1 MESNYEQKNNNS
13 EEPEE
18 IILFEEQNKPEEERI
33 ENSVSDI
40 EEISREEFLLECAR
54 YGDYNDMI
62 SLIEECKEINY
73 NLDINYSDSKKN
85 SALRIILITKD
96 MSAANGHLE
105 IVKFLV
111 ENVKSEINLVNMSG
125 NSALRKI

>member
-1 MESNYEQKNNNS
+1 MESNSEQKNNSN

-62 SLIEECKEINY
+62 SLIDECKEIKY
-73 NLDINYSDSKKN
+73 NLDINYYDSKKN
-85 SALRIILITKD
+85 SALRIILITQD
-96 MSAANGHLE
+96 MSAANGHVE

-125 NSALRKI
+125 NTALRKI